1 MKEPLTNAFPYR
13 SEQPQTCFAL
23 INKLSPIIRIVLKS
37 KAMKQVISINAIAYT
52 FMNREAIL
60 KLGIPQTKICVHLTA
75 L

>member
-23 INKLSPIIRIVLKS
+23 INKLSPLIRIVLKS

-52 FMNREAIL
+52 LMNR
-60 KLGIPQTKICVHLTA
+60 
-75 L
+75 